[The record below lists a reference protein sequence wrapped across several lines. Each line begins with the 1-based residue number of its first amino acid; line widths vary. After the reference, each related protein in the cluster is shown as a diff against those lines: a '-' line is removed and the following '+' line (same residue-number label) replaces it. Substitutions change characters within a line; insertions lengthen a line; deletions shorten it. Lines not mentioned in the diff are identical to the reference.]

1 MNLDLQPL
9 LLALAKQVNPFSKK
23 RYHRIKEPD
32 PFLRGSLDKL
42 WAFIFQC
49 QIYFHTYKRKFNENT
64 EKIFFAIFYLQG
76 VALDY
81 FEPFINELD
90 PYQNLDF
97 LKDWSSFVQK
107 LSNIFGSYTPE
118 DNDEDAIVAISFPN
132 EGKAVN
138 YFICFVKYQNH
149 IRWDDRFL
157 QKVVKNVLPAHIWD
171 KLRFSHEDLL
181 SFEGLK
187 RSALRIDND
196 Y

>member
-1 MNLDLQPL
+1 
-9 LLALAKQVNPFSKK
+9 
-23 RYHRIKEPD
+23 
-32 PFLRGSLDKL
+32 
-42 WAFIFQC
+42 
-49 QIYFHTYKRKFNENT
+49 
-64 EKIFFAIFYLQG
+64 
-76 VALDY
+76 
-81 FEPFINELD
+81 
-90 PYQNLDF
+90 
-97 LKDWSSFVQK
+97 
-107 LSNIFGSYTPE
+107 
-118 DNDEDAIVAISFPN
+118 VAISFPN